1 MSHHPMIVQIWS
13 LSKGRTEDVLRFVT
27 IQVACV
33 ASKIFKK

>member
-13 LSKGRTEDVLRFVT
+13 LSKGRTEDVLHFVT